1 MFFRVGLV
9 HDERSNLDVAAKMW
23 TKNLKRWRLD
33 HLGIGKVHQQ
43 NGKDQD
49 WNL

>member
-1 MFFRVGLV
+1 MFF
-9 HDERSNLDVAAKMW
+9 DSFMMKEATWMW
-23 TKNLKRWRLD
+23 LQKCGRKTLKRWRLD